1 MPSSELTSA
10 GLALPR
16 RLFADFFGF
25 SPSSEATGS
34 GAIKTGATKAAAI
47 GARPPLGALAGA
59 SCSVC
64 STATSVACALVLR
77 GARAAFFAGALAGA
91 CSAADSTT
99 APSTSTG
106 GPAGRL
112 AARRRVRGAGVSDS
126 VELGF
131 SLSTI
136 GSSLLRWQM
145 KFANQV
151 CPPEGDTQ
159 SHGALVSR

>member
-1 MPSSELTSA
+1 MASSEETSV

-16 RLFADFFGF
+16 RLFEDFFGF
-25 SPSSEATGS
+25 SPSSDATDS

-47 GARPPLGALAGA
+47 GARPPLGAFAGA
-59 SCSVC
+59 SCATC
-64 STATSVACALVLR
+64 STATSAACALVLR

-91 CSAADSTT
+91 CSAAWST

-126 VELGF
+126 VEMGF

-151 CPPEGDTQ
+151 CPPEGATQ